1 MLIKPSN
8 MKHREKR
15 WQESILL
22 AKLTC
27 LGQKKT
33 TAIPDDVEET
43 QTRVDGKSQLQ
54 SFAAF
59 FKQCPFEKPQFPA
72 IRYREVRA
80 FFARKSSP
88 SIFLGPHPLPS
99 EDFRFELRPALSRFP
114 PCVQRSNK
122 NTRKQV
128 AVKTVYED
136 NNPVPRALLFETGN
150 RANKKRSE
158 RPLRNGPFYC
168 ENRSPGNFGVLYFH
182 EFPSNSYKTRQFS
195 KFSTIN

>member
-54 SFAAF
+54 SFAAL
-59 FKQCPFEKPQFPA
+59 FK
-72 IRYREVRA
+72 
-80 FFARKSSP
+80 
-88 SIFLGPHPLPS
+88 
-99 EDFRFELRPALSRFP
+99 
-114 PCVQRSNK
+114 
-122 NTRKQV
+122 
-128 AVKTVYED
+128 
-136 NNPVPRALLFETGN
+136 
-150 RANKKRSE
+150 
-158 RPLRNGPFYC
+158 
-168 ENRSPGNFGVLYFH
+168 
-182 EFPSNSYKTRQFS
+182 
-195 KFSTIN
+195 